1 MNSDEK
7 DELKSK
13 LRRTCENYYKSS
25 KNNSE
30 VDEIIKKIS
39 RNKNIKILKQDKGRG
54 VVIMDSNK
62 YTEKCME
69 LINTNN
75 FRKMECDN
83 TKDVEKSVQ
92 EALLKIKGAIG
103 EETYRQIY
111 PSGSNPG
118 KFYGTAKIHKV
129 KSTDQDKISKLP
141 IRPIVSNIGTATHK
155 TAQYLSKLLS
165 PLAKSK
171 YTIENTK
178 DFVSKIQKMKVPNGF
193 KLISFDVVS
202 LFTNVPLNATIDIIL
217 RKIYVEKLVKTKIKR
232 KNMKE
237 LLLLCTKE
245 VPFSFN
251 GEIYMQ
257 IDGVMMGSPLGP
269 LFANIFMCELE
280 NHVIPRLAHK
290 LKNWVRYVDD
300 TFALVR
306 EGEEKYVQEELNS
319 FHQNI
324 QFTYELEDHG
334 KISFLDVLVT
344 KTDTNGSLETSVFRK
359 TTNTDIYMNWK
370 SHAPQAWKIATLK
383 SLIKRAV
390 LISSTDSA
398 LESELEHL
406 KKAFCE
412 LNDYPSMLVDKI
424 ILDERQ
430 SAESQTIQDP
440 EESEIEQT
448 EENIQVALNLPYAGD
463 KGEEIVKKMQKFMKK
478 AVNTESKK
486 LQLRT
491 TYKSTRL
498 STRFNIKDKTKPE
511 HLHNV
516 VYYVPC
522 PNKRCKDDYIGE
534 TKRRTEKRSD
544 EHRSKDKKSHV
555 LQHSEKTKHKRVS
568 LKDFKILGKG
578 YRSNFRRKISESL
591 FIKRLKPKLN
601 VQKESYKLAL
611 FN

>member
-1 MNSDEK
+1 
-7 DELKSK
+7 
-13 LRRTCENYYKSS
+13 
-25 KNNSE
+25 
-30 VDEIIKKIS
+30 
-39 RNKNIKILKQDKGRG
+39 
-54 VVIMDSNK
+54 
-62 YTEKCME
+62 
-69 LINTNN
+69 
-75 FRKMECDN
+75 
-83 TKDVEKSVQ
+83 
-92 EALLKIKGAIG
+92 
-103 EETYRQIY
+103 
-111 PSGSNPG
+111 
-118 KFYGTAKIHKV
+118 
-129 KSTDQDKISKLP
+129 
-141 IRPIVSNIGTATHK
+141 
-155 TAQYLSKLLS
+155 
-165 PLAKSK
+165 
-171 YTIENTK
+171 
-178 DFVSKIQKMKVPNGF
+178 
-193 KLISFDVVS
+193 
-202 LFTNVPLNATIDIIL
+202 
-217 RKIYVEKLVKTKIKR
+217 
-232 KNMKE
+232 
-237 LLLLCTKE
+237 
-245 VPFSFN
+245 
-251 GEIYMQ
+251 
-257 IDGVMMGSPLGP
+257 
-269 LFANIFMCELE
+269 MCELE

-324 QFTYELEDHG
+324 QFTYELEDNG

-359 TTNTDIYMNWK
+359 ATNTDIYMNWK

-398 LESELEHL
+398 LKSELEHL
-406 KKAFCE
+406 KRVFCE
-412 LNDYPSMLVDKI
+412 LNDYPSALVDKI
-424 ILDERQ
+424 ILDERESAQ
-430 SAESQTIQDP
+430 SQSSQDP
-440 EESEIEQT
+440 EEPEVEQT

-463 KGEEIVKKMQKFMKK
+463 KGEKIIKKMQKFMKK
-478 AVNTESKK
+478 SVNTESKK

-498 STRFNIKDKTKPE
+498 STRFNIKDRTKPE

-544 EHRSKDKKSHV
+544 EHRRKDKKSHV

-568 LKDFKILGKG
+568 LKDFKILGQG

-601 VQKESYKLAL
+601 IQKESYKLAL

>member
-1 MNSDEK
+1 M
-7 DELKSK
+7 
-13 LRRTCENYYKSS
+13 
-25 KNNSE
+25 
-30 VDEIIKKIS
+30 
-39 RNKNIKILKQDKGRG
+39 
-54 VVIMDSNK
+54 
-62 YTEKCME
+62 
-69 LINTNN
+69 
-75 FRKMECDN
+75 
-83 TKDVEKSVQ
+83 
-92 EALLKIKGAIG
+92 
-103 EETYRQIY
+103 
-111 PSGSNPG
+111 
-118 KFYGTAKIHKV
+118 
-129 KSTDQDKISKLP
+129 
-141 IRPIVSNIGTATHK
+141 
-155 TAQYLSKLLS
+155 
-165 PLAKSK
+165 
-171 YTIENTK
+171 
-178 DFVSKIQKMKVPNGF
+178 
-193 KLISFDVVS
+193 
-202 LFTNVPLNATIDIIL
+202 
-217 RKIYVEKLVKTKIKR
+217 
-232 KNMKE
+232 
-237 LLLLCTKE
+237 
-245 VPFSFN
+245 
-251 GEIYMQ
+251 
-257 IDGVMMGSPLGP
+257 
-269 LFANIFMCELE
+269 
-280 NHVIPRLAHK
+280 
-290 LKNWVRYVDD
+290 
-300 TFALVR
+300 
-306 EGEEKYVQEELNS
+306 
-319 FHQNI
+319 
-324 QFTYELEDHG
+324 
-334 KISFLDVLVT
+334 
-344 KTDTNGSLETSVFRK
+344 
-359 TTNTDIYMNWK
+359 
-370 SHAPQAWKIATLK
+370 
-383 SLIKRAV
+383 
-390 LISSTDSA
+390 ISSTDSA